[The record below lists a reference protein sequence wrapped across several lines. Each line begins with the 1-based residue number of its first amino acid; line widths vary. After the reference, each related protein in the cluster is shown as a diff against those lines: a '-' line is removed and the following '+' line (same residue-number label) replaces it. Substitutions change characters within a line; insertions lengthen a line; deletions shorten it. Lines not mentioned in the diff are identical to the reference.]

1 MTGADTGRVA
11 RTIESALLD
20 DSTLGALYED
30 FASTGDLPEFA
41 ELIGS
46 FLDRCAEQ
54 LERVATAVAVGD
66 PAAIHDTAHKL
77 KGSARTLGAG
87 RLGMVAAAIEAASDA
102 RDVATARA
110 LMTDMRE
117 TFLASHAALEAYR
130 ARFA

>member
-1 MTGADTGRVA
+1 MA
-11 RTIESALLD
+11 RTMESALLD

-30 FASTGDLPEFA
+30 FASTGDLAEFG

-46 FLDRCAEQ
+46 FLDRCADQ
-54 LERVATAVAVGD
+54 VERVATAVAVGD

-87 RLGMVAAAIEAASDA
+87 RLGTVAAALEAAA
-102 RDVATARA
+102 NALEIATARA
-110 LMTDMRE
+110 LMADLRDA
-117 TFLASHAALEAYR
+117 FLASHAALEAYR